1 MLQGFT
7 APYQLW
13 LKTEC
18 LCEAQGNIPQH
29 TYANLSIALD
39 KPSLDFGKSI
49 NQNDTDY
56 TTPYTPDNGKTWQ
69 IDQSVMSGL
78 IGADN
83 RFGRDFGHP
92 DADMQGNIVGLYDI
106 GCVIGSLF
114 VLFVGERTGRRTMI
128 MLGGTTMII
137 GTIILASSYSIAQLI
152 VGLIVTGFGNGM
164 NSSTI
169 PVYQSEASPASMR
182 GVFLTFNGTITI
194 FGLVIAYWLDYGTSF
209 YETEIQWRFPLA
221 FQALFALCLVLQV
234 TGLPESPR
242 WLVQHDRLHD
252 AQNVVSALRDLPPDH
267 FEVKTALLDIQTAV
281 EQESR
286 GGPFRWSEI
295 FGWGKIQNF
304 RRILLSIGIE
314 IMQQFTGSNMM

>member
-1 MLQGFT
+1 MLLGYDQG
-7 APYQLW
+7 
-13 LKTEC
+13 
-18 LCEAQGNIPQH
+18 
-29 TYANLSIALD
+29 
-39 KPSLDFGKSI
+39 
-49 NQNDTDY
+49 
-56 TTPYTPDNGKTWQ
+56 
-69 IDQSVMSGL
+69 VMSGL

-92 DADMQGNIVGLYDI
+92 DADMQGNIVALYDI

-152 VGLIVTGFGNGM
+152 VGRIVTGFGNGI

-194 FGLVIAYWLDYGTSF
+194 FGLVITCWLDYGTSF
-209 YETEIQWRFPLA
+209 YETEVQWRFPPV
-221 FQALFALCLVLQV
+221 FQAVFALCLVLQ
-234 TGLPESPR
+234 
-242 WLVQHDRLHD
+242 D
-252 AQNVVSALRDLPPDH
+252 AQEVISALRDLPPDDP
-267 FEVKTALLDIQTAV
+267 EVKTALLDIQAAV

-286 GGPFRWSEI
+286 GGPFQWSEI

-314 IMQQFTGSNMM
+314 IMQQFTGSNMMYVFSSNKAELHLVTGAPTFSATLHTIVHELCSTFYQL